1 MSNESEIKVIKNI
14 ERIYIL
20 ILGRKERDE
29 RIKIS
34 LMMNLLE

>member
-14 ERIYIL
+14 ERIFIL
-20 ILGRKERDE
+20 LFGRKERDE
-29 RIKIS
+29 RRNIS